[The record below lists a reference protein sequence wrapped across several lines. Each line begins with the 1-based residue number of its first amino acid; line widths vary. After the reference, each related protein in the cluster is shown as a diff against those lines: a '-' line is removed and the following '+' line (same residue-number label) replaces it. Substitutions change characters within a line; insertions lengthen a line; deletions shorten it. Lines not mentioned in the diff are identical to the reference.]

1 MRELVL
7 FDAADAGRAPEL
19 VDAAVRHPDEMHAA
33 LVRRYFGDTS
43 PGASMERFLQAC
55 SRVVEEREAALVAR
69 GAVAGDP
76 ESAAGR
82 E

>member
-1 MRELVL
+1 MPG
-7 FDAADAGRAPEL
+7 ARAEV
-19 VDAAVRHPDEMHAA
+19 VDAAVRHPDDVHAA

-43 PGASMERFLQAC
+43 PGASMERFLAAC
-55 SRVVEEREAALVAR
+55 SAIVEEREAALVAR